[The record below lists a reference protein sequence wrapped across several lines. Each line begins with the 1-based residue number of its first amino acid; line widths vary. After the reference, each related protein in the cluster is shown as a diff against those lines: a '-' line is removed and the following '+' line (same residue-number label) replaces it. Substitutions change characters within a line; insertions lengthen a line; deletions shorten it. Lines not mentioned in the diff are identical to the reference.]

1 MYYPKKD
8 YSFIKFRKST
18 KKDKKYDA
26 LLLNKKT
33 NNIVI
38 VRFGGIKSDGTPYE
52 QYEDKTNLK
61 LYKKYNHY
69 DQDRRERY
77 IKRHKNDINKPYSA
91 SYFSLNFLW

>member
-33 NNIVI
+33 ILLYGVLGGLIAEVI
-38 VRFGGIKSDGTPYE
+38 S
-52 QYEDKTNLK
+52 
-61 LYKKYNHY
+61 
-69 DQDRRERY
+69 
-77 IKRHKNDINKPYSA
+77 S
-91 SYFSLNFLW
+91 SLNYGQDFGDKILLRIIAATIQSIIAYYIIKYFKNRKNTKKNK